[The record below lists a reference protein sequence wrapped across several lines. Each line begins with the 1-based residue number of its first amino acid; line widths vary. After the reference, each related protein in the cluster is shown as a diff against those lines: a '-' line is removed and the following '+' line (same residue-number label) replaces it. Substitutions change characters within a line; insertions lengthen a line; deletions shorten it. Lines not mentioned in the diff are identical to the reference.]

1 MPSPSRI
8 EVQGMET
15 KERMMCLSE
24 LKENGFNQKLIDEL
38 LPEPTLKQNSRY
50 KKAAPMKLWHED
62 DVKKA
67 METQAYKDYQAV
79 RAKRQAAA
87 EKAINT
93 KTEKLMDEVKTAIE
107 KITVKRIDIKKLK
120 NKTISAKQ
128 AWYAINGYER
138 AAYNADEETVNR
150 WMVNYIRHNYTEY
163 ENDLES
169 LFNRVGKTQAYV
181 LLKNAILDKIA
192 AVYPELEQECKS
204 QMLAI
209 SSEKGVEADAETED

>member
-1 MPSPSRI
+1 
-8 EVQGMET
+8 MET

-38 LPEPTLKQNSRY
+38 LPEPTLKQNPRY
-50 KKAAPMKLWHED
+50 KKAAPMKLWRED

-87 EKAINT
+87 KKAVDT
-93 KTEKLMDEVKTAIE
+93 KTEKLIAEVETAIE
-107 KITVKRIDIKKLK
+107 EITIVRIGIKRLRKESL
-120 NKTISAKQ
+120 SAKQ

-138 AAYNADEETVNR
+138 RAYNADDETINR
-150 WMVNYIRHNYTEY
+150 WMVNHIRHCYTKY
-163 ENDLES
+163 ENDLGL
-169 LFNRVGKTQAYV
+169 LFNRVGKTKAYV
-181 LLKNAILDKIA
+181 LLKNAILEKIA

-209 SSEKGVEADAETED
+209 SSEEREV